1 MKRLISILRNFEMFS
16 LNHVTSFYTVPP
28 ASRLYRELRFAL
40 CTRDASRLRGLYLII
55 YLICLSGDQ
64 KRFGHNPIG
73 CNPCFQQ
80 RLRKMNKGFV

>member
-1 MKRLISILRNFEMFS
+1 MFS

-40 CTRDASRLRGLYLII
+40 RTRDASRLRGLYLII

-64 KRFGHNPIG
+64 KRCRHNPIG
-73 CNPCFQQ
+73 CDPCFQQ
-80 RLRKMNKGFV
+80 TLRKMNKGIV

>member
-1 MKRLISILRNFEMFS
+1 MFS

-40 CTRDASRLRGLYLII
+40 RTRDASRLRGLYLII

-64 KRFGHNPIG
+64 KRFRHNPIG
-73 CNPCFQQ
+73 WNPCFQQ
-80 RLRKMNKGFV
+80 TLRKMNKDFV